1 MIFSLKLL
9 FSNGLMSSTR
19 YRHLRK
25 MIHFLDPLDYN
36 NNNLLKKLQF
46 TIARLAEVFIEN
58 YTRNRNAAVDE
69 EYLSLWKESLSFRI
83 YIPRKRE
90 SFKVKLFM
98 LCEIESRYLS
108 QFIIY
113 TTAQTDQGN
122 DDVLLKPWDEYKS
135 PSKVILSLT
144 KTFLNQGYIR
154 SFDNYYM
161 SVELA
166 KALLH

>member
-1 MIFSLKLL
+1 
-9 FSNGLMSSTR
+9 MSSTR

-90 SFKVKLFM
+90 SYKVKLFM

>member
-25 MIHFLDPLDYN
+25 MIYFLDPLDYD

-58 YTRNRNAAVDE
+58 YTRNRNAAKDE
-69 EYLSLWKESLSFRI
+69 EYLSLWKERLSFRI

-90 SFKVKLFM
+90 SYKVKLSM

-108 QFIIY
+108 
-113 TTAQTDQGN
+113 
-122 DDVLLKPWDEYKS
+122 
-135 PSKVILSLT
+135 
-144 KTFLNQGYIR
+144 
-154 SFDNYYM
+154 
-161 SVELA
+161 
-166 KALLH
+166 